1 MKKILIGLATLTL
14 FVTTVAPALAC
25 ESCYYCWRP
34 SRKIEVRNQ
43 NWANVKNNVTTI
55 ANTGDN
61 EIEGRRGSIRTGDA
75 YADAIVQ
82 NTVNTNETKIRTPC
96 RRGCVGGI
104 EVENENGARVRNRVV
119 TIAKT
124 GDNKIETNNGCWED
138 CRNSRGEGCIVTGRA
153 KSLSTVINVIN
164 SNITRIRR

>member
-14 FVTTVAPALAC
+14 LVTTVSPALANGPC
-25 ESCYYCWRP
+25 PFCWRF

-55 ANTGDN
+55 ANTGNN
-61 EIEGRRGSIRTGDA
+61 EIEGRRGSIRTGNA
-75 YADAIVQ
+75 YADALVQ

-96 RRGCVGGI
+96 RRGCVGKI
-104 EVENENGARVRNRVV
+104 EVRNENGARVRNNVT
-119 TIAKT
+119 TIANT
-124 GDNKIETNNGCWED
+124 GDNEIERNNRC
-138 CRNSRGEGCIVTGRA
+138 GEGCIVTGRA